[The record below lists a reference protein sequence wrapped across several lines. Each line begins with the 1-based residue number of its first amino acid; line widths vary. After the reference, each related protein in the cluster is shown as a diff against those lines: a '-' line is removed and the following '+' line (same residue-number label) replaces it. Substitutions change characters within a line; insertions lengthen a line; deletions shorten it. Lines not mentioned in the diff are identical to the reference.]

1 MKNFPYTFGDGVYSK
16 LPKKELLS
24 IYKKADLL
32 IMDADETVAP
42 NITVGLA
49 NEIFNKIIFETL
61 TNKDISEASNS
72 GNDNSKDCLKSIL
85 TPKEMLK
92 KIFAEVKAA
101 HLSPK
106 ISFFKYKLLSK
117 LALNGLRLY
126 SQKFTS
132 QLIAR
137 LIHKKASH
145 KKILKIV
152 VNTLTDGKI
161 KALFKQATGSNSFV
175 SYFYTHKEAEASL
188 YLGIKEFVNSL
199 SKKNKKLKRV
209 MISESFGI
217 QNNIKTNKTKKSAA
231 LKNSKN
237 QKIGLVEN
245 YQDIFKL
252 NALYSNEFL
261 CDKFGNILD
270 VKINI
275 QCTEDKKKFAQET
288 IVKYKAKNV
297 IVMAND
303 WEDWEMCTLPEVKL
317 VILRDPP
324 KGMEKYATIVVKDGY
339 QKLINKA

>member
-1 MKNFPYTFGDGVYSK
+1 MKNFPYTFADGVCSK
-16 LPKKELLS
+16 LPTKELLS

-49 NEIFNKIIFETL
+49 NEIFNKIILETL

-72 GNDNSKDCLKSIL
+72 GKDNSKDRLKSIL

-101 HLSPK
+101 HFSPK
-106 ISFFKYKLLSK
+106 ISFFRYKLLSK

-126 SQKFTS
+126 NQKFTS
-132 QLIAR
+132 QLVAK

-152 VNTLTDGKI
+152 VNTLIDAKI

-175 SYFYTHKEAEASL
+175 PYFYTQKEVEASL
-188 YLGIKEFVNSL
+188 YPGIKEFINSL
-199 SKKNKKLKRV
+199 SKKSKKLKRV
-209 MISESFGI
+209 MISESFCI
-217 QNNIKTNKTKKSAA
+217 KNNIKTNKTKKSDS

-245 YQDIFKL
+245 YQDIFRL
-252 NALYSNEFL
+252 NTLCSNEFL
-261 CDKFGNILD
+261 CDKFGNIAD

-275 QCTEDKKKFAQET
+275 QCAEDKKKYAQES

-324 KGMEKYATIVVKDGY
+324 KEMGKYANVVVKDGY
-339 QKLINKA
+339 NGLILK